1 MSLRI
6 LLTVILLVIL
16 NLHFMINK
24 MRVLI
29 HISSGLKT
37 PQESYLDKPIL
48 TQSEIKF
55 DLLMNIIKNEID
67 IKWQEQGCSYM
78 VAKRG

>member
-1 MSLRI
+1 
-6 LLTVILLVIL
+6 
-16 NLHFMINK
+16 MINK

>member
-1 MSLRI
+1 
-6 LLTVILLVIL
+6 
-16 NLHFMINK
+16 MINK

-55 DLLMNIIKNEID
+55 DLLMNIIQSPKL
-67 IKWQEQGCSYM
+67 K
-78 VAKRG
+78 VARAGM